1 MIALKKIITI
11 VLGNRLNDDGSI
23 SLIQEE
29 RLKMALEI
37 DKEFKPDYF
46 ILSGGLANPK
56 AGRTEADAMREY
68 LLKNGINSDR
78 LIVEGKSLTTVEN
91 ARFSVPI
98 AKKMGA
104 DIIIV
109 CTSLYHLSDPYYK
122 AIVSFEEELKGTN
135 ITLMTYSR

>member
-1 MIALKKIITI
+1 
-11 VLGNRLNDDGSI
+11 
-23 SLIQEE
+23 
-29 RLKMALEI
+29 MALEI